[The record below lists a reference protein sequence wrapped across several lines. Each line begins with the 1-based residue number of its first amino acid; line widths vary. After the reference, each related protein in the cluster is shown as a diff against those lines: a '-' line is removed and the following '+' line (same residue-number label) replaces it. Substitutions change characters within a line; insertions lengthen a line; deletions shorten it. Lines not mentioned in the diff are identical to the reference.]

1 MTRAGN
7 TEDQDPLIA
16 ENDADEELRPKRPRR
31 GGERAGDTKKN
42 ETALVVGLVTGRQ
55 TKKQA
60 EEYLEELV
68 RLADTA
74 GAVVTGSILQERERM
89 SAATFIGSG
98 KAKQIGERVADEK
111 INMVIFDDDLS
122 PVQIRNLEK
131 NISCKIIDRSG
142 LILDIFASRAKSK
155 EAMTQVELAQLQYM
169 LPRLTRQWTHLS
181 KQYGGVGT
189 KGPGETQIESDRRA
203 IRTRIGLLKKKLE
216 GIELER
222 KVQRKRRADLTRVAL
237 VGYTN
242 AGKSTL
248 LKLFS
253 NADVLIE
260 DRLFATLDTTVRNV
274 SLTSG
279 KKILLSDTVGFI
291 RKLPPQLVASF
302 KSTLNEV
309 VESDLLLHVVDVSHP
324 QFLEHI
330 EVVQQTLEE
339 LNVADKPTIIVFN
352 KIDAVQD
359 RSLLREVAEKFK
371 PSVAISAARN
381 INVSGLMTLIQNM
394 LNEDSIV
401 EEVSISQADYRT
413 ITRLHEVVEIID
425 KSYEENMIHVRY
437 RIKVDQRDRVKKI
450 LGKTRRK
457 TVGR

>member
-1 MTRAGN
+1 MKKTLKKNAEEA
-7 TEDQDPLIA
+7 TEDTS
-16 ENDADEELRPKRPRR
+16 ELAPKRPRR
-31 GGERAGDTKKN
+31 GENFNGETGKK
-42 ETALVVGLVTGRQ
+42 ETAVVVGLVTGKQ
-55 TKKQA
+55 TRKQA
-60 EEYLEELV
+60 EEYLEELK

-74 GAVVTGSILQERERM
+74 GTEVCHAIMQERERM

-98 KAKQIGERVADEK
+98 KAKEVGELVADEK

-122 PVQIRNLEK
+122 PVQVRNLEK
-131 NISCKIIDRSG
+131 LISCKIIDRSG
-142 LILDIFASRAKSK
+142 LILDIFASRAKTK
-155 EAMTQVELAQLQYM
+155 EAMTQVELAQLQYL

-203 IRTRIGLLKKKLE
+203 IRTRIGLLKKKLI
-216 GIELER
+216 GIESER
-222 KVQRKRRADLTRVAL
+222 KVQRRRRENLTRVAL

-274 SLTSG
+274 TLTSG

-309 VESDLLLHVVDVSHP
+309 EESDLLLHVVDVSHP
-324 QFLEHI
+324 RFLEHI
-330 EVVQQTLEE
+330 EVVQNTLEE
-339 LNVADKPTIIVFN
+339 LKVADKPVIYVFN
-352 KIDAVQD
+352 KVDALED
-359 RSLLREVAEKFK
+359 RNAIMDSVEKYK
-371 PSVAISAARN
+371 PSIMISASRN
-381 INVSGLMTLIQNM
+381 INIAGLVTLMQNM
-394 LNEDSIV
+394 LNEDSVI
-401 EEVSISQADYRT
+401 EELTISQAEYRT
-413 ITRLHEVVEIID
+413 IARLHDVVEIIN
-425 KSYEENMIHVRY
+425 KSYEDNNVHIQY
-437 RIKVDQRDRVKKI
+437 RVNSTQRDRVRKI
-450 LGKTRRK
+450 LGKYQEMVK
-457 TVGR
+457 KP